1 MAIRGIINEIK
12 NLFLHKKKVVVDKNV
27 LMSVAI
33 SCQISLDF
41 LSSSG
46 WHSADQKEK
55 GKDVVEIF
63 TQSGK
68 IPLSLFS
75 LVGKDLET
83 VGEVKNMDLN
93 EYGRSNIRNMN
104 SKKFAENR
112 DRTLT
117 QNAFIRRI
125 ARSNN
130 LQIKDADDMLK
141 VVIDELLACLREGL
155 CVKLQGLGT
164 IGTYTRKGRVL
175 EHNAITGGRC
185 ESQDK
190 TVVKLV
196 PSQKLN
202 ASLRRVKI

>member
-1 MAIRGIINEIK
+1 MN
-12 NLFLHKKKVVVDKNV
+12 
-27 LMSVAI
+27 
-33 SCQISLDF
+33 
-41 LSSSG
+41 
-46 WHSADQKEK
+46 
-55 GKDVVEIF
+55 
-63 TQSGK
+63 
-68 IPLSLFS
+68 
-75 LVGKDLET
+75 
-83 VGEVKNMDLN
+83 DLN
-93 EYGRSNIRNMN
+93 EYGKGNIKNLH

-164 IGTYTRKGRVL
+164 VGTYTRKGRVL
-175 EHNAITGGRC
+175 EHNAIVGGRC

-202 ASLRRVKI
+202 ASLRGVKV

>member
-1 MAIRGIINEIK
+1 MT
-12 NLFLHKKKVVVDKNV
+12 L
-27 LMSVAI
+27 
-33 SCQISLDF
+33 
-41 LSSSG
+41 
-46 WHSADQKEK
+46 
-55 GKDVVEIF
+55 
-63 TQSGK
+63 
-68 IPLSLFS
+68 
-75 LVGKDLET
+75 
-83 VGEVKNMDLN
+83 
-93 EYGRSNIRNMN
+93 NMN

-112 DRTLT
+112 GRTLT

-130 LQIKDADDMLK
+130 IQIKDADDMVK

-185 ESQDK
+185 ESHDK

>member
-1 MAIRGIINEIK
+1 MN
-12 NLFLHKKKVVVDKNV
+12 
-27 LMSVAI
+27 
-33 SCQISLDF
+33 
-41 LSSSG
+41 
-46 WHSADQKEK
+46 
-55 GKDVVEIF
+55 
-63 TQSGK
+63 
-68 IPLSLFS
+68 
-75 LVGKDLET
+75 
-83 VGEVKNMDLN
+83 DLN
-93 EYGRSNIRNMN
+93 EYGKGSIKNLH

-175 EHNAITGGRC
+175 EHNAITGGKC
-185 ESQDK
+185 ESHDK

-196 PSQKLN
+196 PSHKLN
-202 ASLRRVKI
+202 ASLRGVEI

>member
-1 MAIRGIINEIK
+1 
-12 NLFLHKKKVVVDKNV
+12 
-27 LMSVAI
+27 MSVAI

-68 IPLSLFS
+68 ILLSFS
-75 LVGKDLET
+75 LLVGKDLKT
-83 VGEVKNMDLN
+83 IGEVKNMDLN

-112 DRTLT
+112 GRTLT

-130 LQIKDADDMLK
+130 IQIKDADDMVK

-185 ESQDK
+185 ESHDK

>member
-1 MAIRGIINEIK
+1 MYFGIVPGN
-12 NLFLHKKKVVVDKNV
+12 
-27 LMSVAI
+27 
-33 SCQISLDF
+33 LDF

-112 DRTLT
+112 GRTLT
-117 QNAFIRRI
+117 QSAFIRRI
-125 ARSNN
+125 AKTNG
-130 LQIKDADDMLK
+130 LQIKDADVAVKM
-141 VVIDELLACLREGL
+141 VIDELLACLREGL

-164 IGTYTRKGRVL
+164 SGTYTRKGRVL
-175 EHNAITGGRC
+175 EHNAIVGGRC
-185 ESQDK
+185 ESHDK
-190 TVVKLV
+190 AVVKLV

-202 ASLRRVKI
+202 VSLRGVKV

>member
-1 MAIRGIINEIK
+1 MN
-12 NLFLHKKKVVVDKNV
+12 
-27 LMSVAI
+27 
-33 SCQISLDF
+33 
-41 LSSSG
+41 
-46 WHSADQKEK
+46 
-55 GKDVVEIF
+55 
-63 TQSGK
+63 
-68 IPLSLFS
+68 
-75 LVGKDLET
+75 
-83 VGEVKNMDLN
+83 DLN

-112 DRTLT
+112 GRTLT

-164 IGTYTRKGRVL
+164 VGTYTRKGRVL
-175 EHNAITGGRC
+175 EHNAIVGGRC

-202 ASLRRVKI
+202 ASLKGVKV

>member
-1 MAIRGIINEIK
+1 MDRNEFGK
-12 NLFLHKKKVVVDKNV
+12 GTLKELH
-27 LMSVAI
+27 
-33 SCQISLDF
+33 
-41 LSSSG
+41 
-46 WHSADQKEK
+46 
-55 GKDVVEIF
+55 
-63 TQSGK
+63 
-68 IPLSLFS
+68 
-75 LVGKDLET
+75 
-83 VGEVKNMDLN
+83 
-93 EYGRSNIRNMN
+93 

-130 LQIKDADDMLK
+130 IQIKDADVAVKM
-141 VVIDELLACLREGL
+141 VIDELLACLKEGL

-164 IGTYTRKGRVL
+164 IGTYIRKGRVL
-175 EHNAITGGRC
+175 EHNAIVGGRC

>member
-164 IGTYTRKGRVL
+164 VGTYTRKGRVL

>member
-1 MAIRGIINEIK
+1 MDRNEFGK
-12 NLFLHKKKVVVDKNV
+12 GNLKELH
-27 LMSVAI
+27 
-33 SCQISLDF
+33 
-41 LSSSG
+41 
-46 WHSADQKEK
+46 
-55 GKDVVEIF
+55 
-63 TQSGK
+63 
-68 IPLSLFS
+68 
-75 LVGKDLET
+75 
-83 VGEVKNMDLN
+83 
-93 EYGRSNIRNMN
+93 

-117 QNAFIRRI
+117 LSAFIRLI

-130 LQIKDADDMLK
+130 IQIKDADDMIK

-185 ESQDK
+185 ESHDK
-190 TVVKLV
+190 AVVKLV

-202 ASLRRVKI
+202 ASLRGVKV

>member
-1 MAIRGIINEIK
+1 
-12 NLFLHKKKVVVDKNV
+12 
-27 LMSVAI
+27 
-33 SCQISLDF
+33 
-41 LSSSG
+41 
-46 WHSADQKEK
+46 
-55 GKDVVEIF
+55 
-63 TQSGK
+63 
-68 IPLSLFS
+68 
-75 LVGKDLET
+75 
-83 VGEVKNMDLN
+83 MDLN

-112 DRTLT
+112 GRTLT
-117 QNAFIRRI
+117 QSAFIRRI

-130 LQIKDADDMLK
+130 IQIKDADDMVK

-175 EHNAITGGRC
+175 EHNAITGRRC

-202 ASLRRVKI
+202 ASLRGVEI

>member
-1 MAIRGIINEIK
+1 
-12 NLFLHKKKVVVDKNV
+12 
-27 LMSVAI
+27 
-33 SCQISLDF
+33 
-41 LSSSG
+41 
-46 WHSADQKEK
+46 
-55 GKDVVEIF
+55 
-63 TQSGK
+63 
-68 IPLSLFS
+68 
-75 LVGKDLET
+75 
-83 VGEVKNMDLN
+83 MDIN
-93 EYGRSNIRNMN
+93 EYGKSNIVHT
-104 SKKFAENR
+104 KKFAENR

-175 EHNAITGGRC
+175 EHNAITGSRC
-185 ESQDK
+185 ESHDK

>member
-1 MAIRGIINEIK
+1 
-12 NLFLHKKKVVVDKNV
+12 
-27 LMSVAI
+27 
-33 SCQISLDF
+33 
-41 LSSSG
+41 
-46 WHSADQKEK
+46 
-55 GKDVVEIF
+55 
-63 TQSGK
+63 
-68 IPLSLFS
+68 
-75 LVGKDLET
+75 
-83 VGEVKNMDLN
+83 MDLN

-130 LQIKDADDMLK
+130 IQIKDADDMIK
-141 VVIDELLACLREGL
+141 VVVDELLACLREGL

-202 ASLRRVKI
+202 ASLRGVEI

>member
-1 MAIRGIINEIK
+1 MDRNEFGKGNIK
-12 NLFLHKKKVVVDKNV
+12 TLH
-27 LMSVAI
+27 
-33 SCQISLDF
+33 
-41 LSSSG
+41 
-46 WHSADQKEK
+46 
-55 GKDVVEIF
+55 
-63 TQSGK
+63 
-68 IPLSLFS
+68 
-75 LVGKDLET
+75 
-83 VGEVKNMDLN
+83 
-93 EYGRSNIRNMN
+93 
-104 SKKFAENR
+104 SKRFAENR

-117 QNAFIRRI
+117 QSAFIRRI

-130 LQIKDADDMLK
+130 IQIKDADDMVK

-164 IGTYTRKGRVL
+164 VGTYTRKGRVL

-202 ASLRRVKI
+202 ASLRGVEI